1 MKLIID
7 FSQIAKSIRNG
18 LRKFAR
24 FARVPLTAIQ
34 YASAFLIMVAFA
46 CLVPVAFFFT
56 QAVVLKVFAV
66 FGIACATYYLTEGL
80 LHLLRKPKK
89 SPNT

>member
-1 MKLIID
+1 MKVVID
-7 FSQIAKSIRNG
+7 FTLIAQNIRNG

-46 CLVPVAFFFT
+46 VLVPVAFFFT
-56 QAVVLKVFAV
+56 HTVVIKVCAIFL
-66 FGIACATYYLTEGL
+66 IAIATYYLTEWL
-80 LHLLRKPKK
+80 LHLLRKSKK
-89 SPNT
+89 NG